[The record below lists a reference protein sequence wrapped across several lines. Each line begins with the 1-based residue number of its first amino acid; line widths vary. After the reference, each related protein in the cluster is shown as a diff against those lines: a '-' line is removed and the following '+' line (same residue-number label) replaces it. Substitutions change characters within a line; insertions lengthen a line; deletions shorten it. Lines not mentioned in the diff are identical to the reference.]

1 MLMLMNSWWELGEG
15 MGWQASKLEPWR
27 IECAFCGEK
36 GNFTLA
42 FHEEKRKPNSSKK
55 LNFDVYKCGN
65 CAGFVHVMWSAGEFN
80 FGNGLYNFRVLPWP
94 LASKPEPSE
103 NWPEGVKRFWIQAHD
118 SITHE
123 NWDAANLMARSA
135 VQFVVREKN
144 AKKGVLKDQID
155 DLVSKGVLHPL
166 MKNWADEV
174 RIVANESAHPEA
186 PIPEDAT
193 PQDSRDIVNFLDLLL
208 MYLYD
213 LPKQIDT
220 FRQRKTPAA
229 ASGP

>member
-1 MLMLMNSWWELGEG
+1 MNSWWELGEG
-15 MGWQASKLEPWR
+15 IGNQGDKPELWR

-36 GNFTLA
+36 GNFALA
-42 FHEEKRKPNSSKK
+42 YHAEKKKPNSDKK
-55 LNFDVYKCGN
+55 LNFDLYQCKN
-65 CAGFVHVMWSAGEFN
+65 CMGFVHVFWSAGEG
-80 FGNGLYNFRVLPWP
+80 FGRGLYSMKILPWP
-94 LASKPEPSE
+94 LDAKREPSE

-118 SITHE
+118 SIKRE

-166 MKNWADEV
+166 MKDWADEV
-174 RIVANESAHPEA
+174 RVVANESAHPEA

-208 MYLYD
+208 TYLYD
-213 LPKQIDT
+213 LPKQIEN
-220 FRQRKTPAA
+220 FRLRKNPAGSTP
-229 ASGP
+229 